1 MSAKILDGRLVSD
14 FLLKGVGREVA
25 RLKASGISPKLVI
38 ILVGNNPASL
48 SYVRQKDLSAHKTGM
63 DYEQLNLDE
72 KVTTE
77 KLVSI
82 IEKLNKDKS
91 VHGILVQLPLP
102 KHISVPLVIK
112 AIDPAKDVDGFQ
124 AYNLGKMF
132 TSLEFEH
139 LVPCTPKG
147 IIEML
152 EFYKISPAG
161 KHVVI
166 VGRSNLVGKPL
177 SVMLLNRDA
186 TVTVCHSKTKNLA
199 KFTSTADILV
209 AAVGK
214 PRMIKAKMVKRGAVV
229 IDVGT
234 TKVKDKL
241 TGDVDFEKVKAKASF
256 ITPVPGGIGPM
267 TVASLMDN
275 VVKAAKRQ
283 AKAGAVIK
291 QMRPS

>member
-14 FLLKGVGREVA
+14 FLLKEVDHEVM
-25 RLKASGISPKLVI
+25 RLKAGGISPKLVI
-38 ILVGNNPASL
+38 ILVGKNPASL
-48 SYVRQKDLSAHKTGM
+48 SYIRQKELASNKTSI
-63 DYEQLNLDE
+63 DYEQINLDE
-72 KVTTE
+72 KTTTE
-77 KLVSI
+77 KLISI

-91 VHGILVQLPLP
+91 VHGVLVQLPLP
-102 KHISVPLVIK
+102 RHINVPLVTR
-112 AIDPAKDVDGFQ
+112 AIDPQKDVDCFQ
-124 AYNLGKMF
+124 AYNIGKMF
-132 TSLEFEH
+132 LSMEFEH
-139 LVPCTPKG
+139 MVPCTPKG

-152 EFYKISPAG
+152 KFYKISLAG
-161 KHVVI
+161 QHIVI

-177 SVMLLNRDA
+177 SMMMLNRDA
-186 TVTVCHSKTKNLA
+186 TVTICHSKTKNLA
-199 KFTSTADILV
+199 KFTNMADILV
-209 AAVGK
+209 VAVGS

-241 TGDVDFEKVKAKASF
+241 VGDVDFEKVKAKASW

-283 AKAGAVIK
+283 NI
-291 QMRPS
+291 S

>member
-14 FLLKGVGREVA
+14 FLLKGVGREVV

-234 TKVKDKL
+234 TKVNDKL

-283 AKAGAVIK
+283 SQNI
-291 QMRPS
+291 S